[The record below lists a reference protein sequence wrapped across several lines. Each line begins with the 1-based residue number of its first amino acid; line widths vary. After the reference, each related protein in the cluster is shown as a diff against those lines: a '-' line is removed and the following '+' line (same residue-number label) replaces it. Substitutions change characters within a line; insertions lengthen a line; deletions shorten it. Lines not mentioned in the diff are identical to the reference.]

1 MSYIRWRIVIAIQ
14 QQRHKALRKILMPA
28 KHPDFIFQLLVLT
41 LDSWA
46 LFKV

>member
-28 KHPDFIFQLLVLT
+28 KHLDFIFQLLVLT
-41 LDSWA
+41 LDS
-46 LFKV
+46 